1 MIPIV
6 FHNGSKYDYRFIIR
20 ELGREFKYY
29 LEWLGENTEK
39 YITFPVTIKK
49 VLDKD
54 KNDDNDSDIDSDKNE
69 KNGKDKKKDKDKK
82 NRIIT
87 CRLRFIDSCRFM
99 QDSLLNL
106 VHNSEPDTKNN
117 TKLDTKN
124 NTKEKDT
131 KNNTKPDT
139 KNNTKPDTEN
149 DIEWDIN
156 DTRASKKK
164 IKYQ

>member
-29 LEWLGENTEK
+29 LECLGENTEK
-39 YITFPVTIKK
+39 YITFPVPIKK

-69 KNGKDKKKDKDKK
+69 KNGKDQKKDKDKK

-87 CRLRFIDSCRFM
+87 CRLIFIDSCRFM

-106 VHNSEPDTKNN
+106 VDNSE
-117 TKLDTKN
+117 
-124 NTKEKDT
+124 
-131 KNNTKPDT
+131 PDT